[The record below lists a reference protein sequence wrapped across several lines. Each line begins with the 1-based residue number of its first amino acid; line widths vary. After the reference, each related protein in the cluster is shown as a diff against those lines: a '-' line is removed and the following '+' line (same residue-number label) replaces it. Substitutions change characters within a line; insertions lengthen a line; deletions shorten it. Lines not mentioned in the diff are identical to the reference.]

1 MQWTWAASLTLEKP
15 NKNIYD
21 MNQHRCLVTRKQ
33 VVGHLISRD
42 EIARGTKKLYK
53 DCVNPHRRDTH
64 WAINAYASSTL
75 SAENNPRLLHM
86 LT

>member
-42 EIARGTKKLYK
+42 EIARGTKNYI
-53 DCVNPHRRDTH
+53 RT
-64 WAINAYASSTL
+64 ASILIVETL
-75 SAENNPRLLHM
+75 
-86 LT
+86 TGQ